1 MDDAEGVRSFRGGV
15 CGIPVRLRIS
25 QRAAPGT
32 AYRARAFAARGEAAC
47 VFPRTDQGARA
58 SGWRAFGGGT
68 FDGCGFMAGGFGES
82 AWWWGEWVGAGGC
95 PFFSLI
101 AVVRGW
107 FCAGTNHPAAPC

>member
-68 FDGCGFMAGGFGES
+68 FDGCGFMAGGAACALG
-82 AWWWGEWVGAGGC
+82 GGGGC
-95 PFFSLI
+95 RVGGARPRLLCVRLSWGRW
-101 AVVRGW
+101 VVR
-107 FCAGTNHPAAPC
+107 